1 MKRKEIADKIQ
12 DIDLNNCTE
21 RQKMV
26 INMLEQGMK
35 YSEIAERIGCSRQN
49 VYQIV
54 ESAKKPK
61 HPMQKHK
68 NPQADNT
75 NKKKRESIDYSLYF
89 GKDLSGLTYLERKIM
104 QLKLSGMA
112 NKDIAS
118 LLEITPVNV
127 GTKLNHARK
136 KLDGERAYP
145 RKYYLSSPEKLD
157 EVQKERPGYI
167 ENFYTKVPRT
177 DYSIYRGRNM
187 ECLSKREEDV
197 MLLAVSGMRNYE
209 IALRLGLSQSVVGS
223 LLRRAGEKLEGEL
236 VTRKYK
242 KRENG
247 LIGEKNPIMDLPSDY
262 SVYRGRNMECLSKR
276 EEEALT
282 LRISGMHNDEI
293 AVRLGLSKAYV
304 AAILRRAVG
313 KLDGKIVKRK
323 YKKRGESSG

>member
-1 MKRKEIADKIQ
+1 MKRKEIVDKIQ

-21 RQKMV
+21 RQKMA

-35 YSEIAERIGCSRQN
+35 YSEIADRIGCSRQN

-54 ESAKKPK
+54 ESAKNLKY
-61 HPMQKHK
+61 PMHKHK
-68 NPQADNT
+68 KPQTDNT
-75 NKKKRESIDYSLYF
+75 NKKKRESIDYSLYAE
-89 GKDLSGLTYLERKIM
+89 KDLSGLTDLERKIM

-167 ENFYTKVPRT
+167 ENFYTGVPRT
-177 DYSIYRGRNM
+177 DYGIYRGRNM
-187 ECLSKREEDV
+187 ECLSKREEEV

-209 IALRLGLSQSVVGS
+209 IALRLGLSQSVVG
-223 LLRRAGEKLEGEL
+223 LLLQRA
-236 VTRKYK
+236 
-242 KRENG
+242 
-247 LIGEKNPIMDLPSDY
+247 
-262 SVYRGRNMECLSKR
+262 
-276 EEEALT
+276 A
-282 LRISGMHNDEI
+282 
-293 AVRLGLSKAYV
+293 
-304 AAILRRAVG
+304 G

-323 YKKRGESSG
+323 YKKRGESPG